1 MATLCTSAINMNPN
15 LTNSLSNSI
24 NLSSTLTNLSSLR
37 STFTNSCSLGLNVA
51 VKSVQI
57 SRNKPNVVC
66 MSWDGPLS
74 SVKLILQGR
83 NLEVSDNVRSHVE
96 DKVGKSVAKHSHLVR
111 EVDVRLSSRGGD
123 LSKGPKLRRCEVTLF
138 TKRHGVIRA
147 EEDAESLYSSID
159 LVSSIIQRKL
169 RKIKDK
175 VSDHGRHMKGFNRS
189 KVRDPEPVRITRE
202 EVWRK
207 WNQLLLLFLLKMMTL
222 LKRWSEQSLLI
233 CHHLQLQK
241 QLNSLKMLIMTS
253 MHSEMKKLVTLTFC
267 TKGKREDMGLLF
279 PRMAKQRSWNLCQC
293 KLINNPPLQNRL
305 RFLMLVTDL
314 PKRISVCC

>member
-1 MATLCTSAINMNPN
+1 
-15 LTNSLSNSI
+15 
-24 NLSSTLTNLSSLR
+24 
-37 STFTNSCSLGLNVA
+37 
-51 VKSVQI
+51 
-57 SRNKPNVVC
+57 
-66 MSWDGPLS
+66 SWDGPLS

-111 EVDVRLSSRGGD
+111 EVDVRLSARGGD

-202 EVWRK
+202 EVLEEVESAPAPVSVEDDDFIEEVVR
-207 WNQLLLLFLLKMMTL
+207 
-222 LKRWSEQSLLI
+222 
-233 CHHLQLQK
+233 
-241 QLNSLKMLIMTS
+241 
-253 MHSEMKKLVTLTFC
+253 
-267 TKGKREDMGLLF
+267 TKYFDM
-279 PRMAKQRSWNLCQC
+279 
-293 KLINNPPLQNRL
+293 PPLTITEAVEQLENVDHDFYAFRNEETGDINIL
-305 RFLMLVTDL
+305 YKRKEGGYGLIIPKDGKTEKLESLPVQTDKQ
-314 PKRISVCC
+314 PSFAE